1 VRVTSWKDDVIEGV
15 EASDLELLKHHEK
28 GEKLKCKESDVL
40 DWTISKPD
48 GTEEGNFVGKF
59 LDTYKP

>member
-1 VRVTSWKDDVIEGV
+1 VTGYKHGDTYSFP
-15 EASDLELLKHHEK
+15 EADL
-28 GEKLKCKESDVL
+28 L

-59 LDTYKP
+59 LDTYQPG

>member
-1 VRVTSWKDDVIEGV
+1 M
-15 EASDLELLKHHEK
+15 
-28 GEKLKCKESDVL
+28 KESDVL